1 MELILDAC
9 RVRLREGDDIRK
21 SGSVTGMNEYMD
33 LEFQD
38 RFCAPFDQ
46 KTPKE
51 ARKANRV

>member
-21 SGSVTGMNEYMD
+21 SGSVTGMNGSV
-33 LEFQD
+33 EFQD